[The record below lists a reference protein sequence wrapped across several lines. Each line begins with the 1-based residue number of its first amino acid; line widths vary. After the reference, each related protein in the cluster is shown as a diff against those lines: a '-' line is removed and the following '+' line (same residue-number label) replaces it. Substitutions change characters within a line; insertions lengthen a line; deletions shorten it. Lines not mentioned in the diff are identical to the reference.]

1 MEGINLNFVVSLIII
16 GLGFFTKKI
25 GIIKESDG
33 DTISKIIFNITLPA
47 LVLNTFSTIEISSF
61 LLLLPVLNISICLFM
76 LFISLVIFKNYD
88 KKKKGIY
95 IMLLSGYNIG
105 LFAYPLIE
113 MIWGANGLKYF
124 GMFDIG
130 NAFIVFGSNYI
141 IASIYANNNS
151 NVNVKRVFK
160 KMFKS
165 VPFIAYILAL
175 IISLLPITLP
185 NIFIVLTENISR
197 ANMPL
202 SLLLLGFLL
211 SFNFKKD
218 ELFKIFQLLSIR
230 YLLGII
236 IGVSLYIFMP
246 FDELFKS
253 VLLIGTLLP
262 VSMAVIPYSIEFN
275 YDKKF
280 IGTVNTATI
289 IISFIFIW
297 LSVYFIN

>member
-1 MEGINLNFVVSLIII
+1 MILRFYY
-16 GLGFFTKKI
+16 KI
-25 GIIKESDG
+25 K
-33 DTISKIIFNITLPA
+33 TLSKVTFHY
-47 LVLNTFSTIEISSF
+47 VL
-61 LLLLPVLNISICLFM
+61 CLERRERHGY
-76 LFISLVIFKNYD
+76 NYD
-88 KKKKGIY
+88 KKKKGMY